1 MKHTTD
7 GDDLPKLIPDTTIY
21 CDFKD
26 NLKQCT
32 DEELIFLDGVYHLL
46 PDTRVIMPNKHRL
59 KRRAP
64 KRLSFTVASL
74 AAAVA
79 AVAIPFATIKNTYRP
94 PTVVLYETLADND
107 NSQSETNVETE
118 TTLVG
123 TVQTVDKSAGEPMS
137 PVQRKPERS
146 SIRSVTVKANNRVAR
161 RSVEPL
167 PVIALPA
174 PSATTTTE
182 RRIVPRYT
190 HVERHNGLKSI
201 LSDIAERK
209 LNDIRIGKLPT
220 FVGLADILK
229 RRSETDKYIE
239 AWIENNRDVPF
250 DIYAEVTN
258 EDKVKEIYD
267 ESGTL
272 VKAIFFTSTPVN
284 YGRTSNNKR

>member
-107 NSQSETNVETE
+107 NSQSETNAETE

-123 TVQTVDKSAGEPMS
+123 TVQTVDKSAGATQAGTVVDS
-137 PVQRKPERS
+137 ER
-146 SIRSVTVKANNRVAR
+146 
-161 RSVEPL
+161 
-167 PVIALPA
+167 
-174 PSATTTTE
+174 
-182 RRIVPRYT
+182 
-190 HVERHNGLKSI
+190 NG
-201 LSDIAERK
+201 
-209 LNDIRIGKLPT
+209 
-220 FVGLADILK
+220 
-229 RRSETDKYIE
+229 
-239 AWIENNRDVPF
+239 
-250 DIYAEVTN
+250 
-258 EDKVKEIYD
+258 
-267 ESGTL
+267 
-272 VKAIFFTSTPVN
+272 
-284 YGRTSNNKR
+284 